1 MESRLTRN
9 ERIEAAVA
17 HLIDVQQRALARNY
31 SRQPRFT
38 NEPHEFFASILR
50 WVRQAEQQEPPYQA
64 DSRERDRWLRDFW
77 RKEPHLAGVLNSVVS
92 IDQNRAWTLTGG
104 RNQVNRFTRI
114 LREAEDGAGWRRYIS
129 LQALSY
135 YTADIGAITEIG
147 RDGPDGPLRALYH
160 VDPAKC
166 MLTGDRRRP
175 LKYDNNTQAWR
186 PEDFFHVVSMT
197 STDEE
202 MRGVGYCAVSRCL
215 ELAKLM
221 VAVYEHSLEKLG
233 SRAPKGLLLLQNIT
247 QSTWDEA
254 MSKREALLDGKERE
268 YFGAVAVLA
277 SMGVDNIDAKLVAL
291 SQLPDGFDLKVW
303 TDLLMFAYALCFG
316 YDPIE
321 FWPVQAGQLGRG
333 RETEIQHRKATGKG
347 GANFMLSYQDQ
358 LQMQLPESLIFE
370 FEQRDSEGLL
380 KDAEVAKAWAEVINA
395 LYAGG
400 MGILTREQAASL
412 LAEQG
417 IIPVE
422 WTTLEEDVAVTDTD
436 SVHGANE
443 EEAAKAG
450 SPPSTPQ
457 MEGDEQRARLLERE
471 RIRRAIQRFPDEPIV
486 TYHWPSG
493 QVKTWWRRGA
503 DALARVRGYSLP
515 PRAVRRQNDEGV
527 LYTGEDF
534 TITEADVDTAIAQ
547 ARERVGH
554 EFAELL
560 EAEEVDK

>member
-1 MESRLTRN
+1 MKLTRN
-9 ERIEAAVA
+9 ERIEAAIA
-17 HLIDVQQRALARNY
+17 HLVDVQERALARNY
-31 SRQPRFT
+31 SRQPRFSGQ
-38 NEPHEFFASILR
+38 PGDFFASVLH
-50 WVRQAEQQEPPYQA
+50 WVRRAEDDEPPYEA
-64 DSRERDRWLRDFW
+64 DTRRRDRWLRDFW
-77 RKEPHLAGVLNSVVS
+77 RKEPHLAGVLNSVMS

-114 LREAEDGAGWRRYIS
+114 LRESEDGAGWRRYIS

-135 YTADIGAITEIG
+135 YTADIGAITETG
-147 RDGPDGPLRALYH
+147 RDGRNGPLRALYH

-186 PEDFFHVVSMT
+186 PEDFFRVVSMA

-221 VAVYEHSLEKLG
+221 VAIYEHSFEKLG
-233 SRAPKGLLLLQNIT
+233 SRAPKGLLLLKGVSKDQWDAAMT
-247 QSTWDEA
+247 QRS
-254 MSKREALLDGKERE
+254 ALLEGMERE
-268 YFGAVAVLA
+268 YYGAVAVLA
-277 SMGVDNIDAKLVAL
+277 SMGVDDVDAKLVAL

-380 KDAEVAKAWAEVINA
+380 KDAEVAKAWAEVVNA

-400 MGILTREQAASL
+400 MGVLTREQAASL

-436 SVHGANE
+436 SAQGTDE
-443 EEAAKAG
+443 EEDIPAG
-450 SPPSTPQ
+450 PPPSTPQ
-457 MEGDEQRARLLERE
+457 TGDDEQRARLLERE
-471 RIRRAIQRFPDEPIV
+471 GIRRAIQRFPDEPVI
-486 TYHWPSG
+486 TYYWPTG
-493 QVKTWWRRGA
+493 RVRTWWRRGA

-515 PRAVRRQNDEGV
+515 PRAVRRQDDEDV

-534 TITEADVDTAIAQ
+534 TITEADVDAAIAQ
-547 ARERVGH
+547 ARARVGD

-560 EAEEVDK
+560 EAEEVDE